1 VAEDRNWFEA
11 VRERAYE
18 HFLRRQ
24 QHAVVGNALSD
35 WFAAEEELR
44 REGHSI
50 DHNGPAKA
58 SDETRARAVVD
69 HHGNDFDNPT

>member
-1 VAEDRNWFEA
+1 VAEDRNWFDA

-24 QHAVVGNALSD
+24 QHAFVGNALTD
-35 WFAAEEELR
+35 WFTAEEELR
-44 REGHSI
+44 REGHHT
-50 DHNGPAKA
+50 DHRGPAQA
-58 SDETRARAVVD
+58 SAEMRARAVVD